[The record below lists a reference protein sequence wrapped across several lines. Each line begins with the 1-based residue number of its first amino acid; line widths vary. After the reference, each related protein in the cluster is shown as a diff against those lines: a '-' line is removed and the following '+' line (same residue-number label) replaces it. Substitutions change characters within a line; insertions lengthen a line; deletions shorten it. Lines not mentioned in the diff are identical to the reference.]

1 MSGMYCQSVSYPQ
14 FKKKNKIPPFLLL
27 KKTCFSW
34 SMLVKHRHSINS
46 PSNPYYTSHSDQW
59 YPCIQ
64 LDILYIYI
72 YIHITHTRYIHIYHH
87 ISTHV
92 FFVKSLFLLLKSPW
106 LLVKSFFVPR
116 FNHHVCW
123 WNHHFRYLQFAKS
136 PFSNKVGPFSLP
148 SGYD

>member
-1 MSGMYCQSVSYPQ
+1 MYCQSVSYPQ
-14 FKKKNKIPPFLLL
+14 FKKKKSHHFCCWKKHVFLGQCWLNIDIPSILRQIPTIHPIL
-27 KKTCFSW
+27 TSDTPVFSW
-34 SMLVKHRHSINS
+34 
-46 PSNPYYTSHSDQW
+46 
-59 YPCIQ
+59 
-64 LDILYIYI
+64 ILYIYT
-72 YIHITHTRYIHIYHH
+72 YHTHTRYIHIYHH
-87 ISTHV
+87 ISTQF